1 MIKEIIGEEC
11 LALRTLWER
20 VFSEDSHE
28 FTGYYFEEKAGR
40 NRAFVLY
47 PDTGEAEK
55 ERYSDTGDT
64 EELIT
69 ADLKREA
76 PAAMLHLSPY
86 VMELRV
92 GDTFASLEI
101 NYIVGVA
108 TEAKYRHRGYM
119 RELLKASMDYMYAG
133 NQPFA
138 FLMPASPKIY
148 EPFQFVYIYDKKKY
162 KVKVLALQE
171 TIRNSSSGHP
181 RRPWE
186 TAVLQREEIPQL
198 LHYASSRLKES
209 YDVFIRRDEAYYDTL
224 IKELEVQNGA
234 IFLLRESE
242 KRESCR
248 LRETETQGEKITG
261 YFLYTQ
267 EGQKT
272 DIQEAL
278 FDDDYFC
285 QQSGF
290 LEEAG
295 DKPIIMARILNV
307 QAMLSL
313 LRKKTSTACSEAGD
327 KEDIILN
334 IRIADP
340 MLEGNNG
347 IWQCSVGYREADIQR
362 NRNVGAEVS
371 CSTTIDS
378 LTSWVFGYRPPE
390 ECFEIPQNE
399 QKGDVL
405 CKLNSIKLFSR
416 VFINEIV

>member
-1 MIKEIIGEEC
+1 MIKEITGEEC

-28 FTGYYFEEKAGR
+28 FTDYYFEEKAGR

-47 PDTGEAEK
+47 PDTGEAVEA
-55 ERYSDTGDT
+55 RYSDMGDT

-69 ADLKREA
+69 ADLKREV

-162 KVKVLALQE
+162 KAKVLERQE
-171 TIRNSSSGHP
+171 TIRNSAPGHS

-186 TAVLQREEIPQL
+186 TAVLQRKEIPQL
-198 LHYASSRLKES
+198 LHYANSRLKEN
-209 YDVFIRRDEAYYDTL
+209 YDVFIRRDEAYYYTL
-224 IKELEVQNGA
+224 IRELEVQNGA
-234 IFLLRESE
+234 IYL
-242 KRESCR
+242 
-248 LRETETQGEKITG
+248 LRETEAEGGGEKITG

-267 EGQKT
+267 EGQET

-278 FDDDYFC
+278 FDDDCFC
-285 QQSGF
+285 QQSSF

-295 DKPIIMARILNV
+295 DKPIIMARIMNV
-307 QAMLSL
+307 QTMLSL
-313 LRKKTSTACSEAGD
+313 LRKKASTACSEAGD
-327 KEDIILN
+327 KEDIILT

-347 IWQCSVGYREADIQR
+347 IWQCSVGYREAGIQR
-362 NRNVGAEVS
+362 CQDAGAEVS
-371 CSTTIDS
+371 CSTTIDR

-399 QKGDVL
+399 QRGDVL
-405 CKLNSIKLFSR
+405 CKLNGIKLFSS